1 MGNGV
6 SNLLGSLEIILNGQP
21 FTAVAGQSLLELV
34 RSLELEPE
42 RVAIEMDGQIVKR
55 ELWGETPLR
64 AGSRIE
70 LVHFVGGG

>member
-1 MGNGV
+1 M

-21 FTAVAGQSLLELV
+21 YNAVAGQSLLDLV

-42 RVAIEMDGQIVKR
+42 RVAIELDGQIVKR
-55 ELWGETPLR
+55 EQWAQTPLR
-64 AGSRIE
+64 AGARVE

>member
-1 MGNGV
+1 V

-21 FTAVAGQSLLELV
+21 YNAVAGQSLLDLV

-42 RVAIEMDGQIVKR
+42 RVAIELDGQIVKR
-55 ELWGETPLR
+55 EQWAQTPLR
-64 AGSRIE
+64 AGARVE

>member
-1 MGNGV
+1 M

-21 FTAVAGQSLLELV
+21 YSAVAGQSLLDLV

-42 RVAIEMDGQIVKR
+42 RVAIELDGQIVKR
-55 ELWGETPLR
+55 EQWAHTPLH
-64 AGSRIE
+64 AGARVE

>member
-1 MGNGV
+1 V

-21 FTAVAGQSLLELV
+21 YNAVAGQSLLDLV

-42 RVAIEMDGQIVKR
+42 RVAIELDGQIVKR
-55 ELWGETPLR
+55 EQWAQTPLR
-64 AGSRIE
+64 VGARVE